1 MSNLVMIVDDSLTVR
16 KILEVSLKRAGVEVI
31 AYADGII
38 ALEALTSGTLTSLP
52 DVIILDVMMPKLN
65 GFALARLLRSKSYL
79 RHIPIIMLT
88 SRDGMLSQLRGRI
101 AGATEYLTKP
111 FKTQEVVEIVSRFLK
126 PDEQQQTH
134 PTYRS
139 QAW

>member
-16 KILEVSLKRAGVEVI
+16 KILEVSLKRAGVEVV
-31 AYADGII
+31 AYTDGIN
-38 ALEALTSGTLTSLP
+38 ALDALTSGKLTALP

-65 GFALARLLRSKSYL
+65 GFALARMLRSKPQF

-88 SRDGMLSQLRGRI
+88 SRDGMLSQVRGRL

-111 FKTQEVVEIVSRFLK
+111 FKAQEVIEIVSRYLK
-126 PDEQQQTH
+126 PDEQQIR